1 MIGAEQPKSKI
12 TLKQFEIFVAIVEC
26 GNFTEVG
33 RRLYLA
39 QSTVSSHV
47 GAWEEALG
55 APLFRRESK
64 RTVQLTPEGKRI
76 YQYAKD
82 VVAKCA
88 SLENSISSELTR
100 ELTLGASTAPS
111 KSLIPRH
118 VAAFSRRRPQCCCVV
133 RSAASEQV
141 QRMVLDGD
149 VQLGF
154 VGSTDNRQSL
164 VYERVAQDRL
174 VMITANTPYFARKQ
188 AEGIMGRALLNQP
201 LIFRDQGSG
210 TQQMIDNYLS
220 RHEQTGKKIHARYYI
235 SDPAVLQELVALGAG
250 VSILSALSVENEIR
264 AKRLLVFEMEEQPMV
279 RDIYMVWRKKGSMSE
294 LAQEFAEQV
303 RRNNA

>member
-1 MIGAEQPKSKI
+1 MSKI
-12 TLKQFEIFVAIVEC
+12 TLKQLEIIVAIVEC

-47 GAWEEALG
+47 GALEEALG

-88 SLENSISSELTR
+88 SLENSISTELTR

-133 RSAASEQV
+133 RSAASE
-141 QRMVLDGD
+141 
-149 VQLGF
+149 
-154 VGSTDNRQSL
+154 
-164 VYERVAQDRL
+164 
-174 VMITANTPYFARKQ
+174 
-188 AEGIMGRALLNQP
+188 
-201 LIFRDQGSG
+201 
-210 TQQMIDNYLS
+210 
-220 RHEQTGKKIHARYYI
+220 RHI
-235 SDPAVLQELVALGAG
+235 SACWT
-250 VSILSALSVENEIR
+250 R
-264 AKRLLVFEMEEQPMV
+264 
-279 RDIYMVWRKKGSMSE
+279 
-294 LAQEFAEQV
+294 
-303 RRNNA
+303 